1 MMLVVGLQGSPR
13 RKGNSR
19 FLLDT
24 FLDAAAS
31 FGAETRRIEVD
42 RADIQ
47 PCKEYTVCE
56 KRGTCPI
63 DDDMLHEVY
72 GLIRRADLVV
82 AATPVFFYNMTA
94 QLKAL
99 IDRCQTFWA
108 RKYRLR
114 WRDPRLKVKKG
125 YLLSVAAT
133 RGNNLFDAIHL
144 TMQYFCDAIDA
155 DYAGHLT
162 YRGIEGPK
170 DMARHATVGEDVQ
183 RAVAGLMGPLAD
195 RKRVLLLSPSG
206 ACAGQ
211 MAGAF
216 LRARAADRFDVT
228 VAAVDPAQQVDT
240 AACKAMADRGWDIA
254 YEVPLSVD
262 DLEDRWRPDILI
274 LLGGVAAP
282 AEITADA
289 VLRWDLPAAAPGDA
303 AALGPLGER
312 LEEKVAAFVR

>member
-1 MMLVVGLQGSPR
+1 MLVVGLQGSPR

-19 FLLDT
+19 YLLENFLKAT
-24 FLDAAAS
+24 AS
-31 FGAETRRIEVD
+31 FGAATQMVEVD
-42 RADIQ
+42 RCHIL

-56 KRGTCPI
+56 KKGYCPI
-63 DDDMLHEVY
+63 EDDMQRDIY

-114 WRDPRLKVKKG
+114 WRDPRRKIKRG

-155 DYAGHLT
+155 EYAGHLT

-170 DMARHATVGEDVQ
+170 DMARHEGVIEDIQ
-183 RAVAGLMGPLAD
+183 RAAAGLMGSLAD
-195 RKRVLLLSPSG
+195 RRRLLVLSATG
-206 ACAGQ
+206 ARAGQ
-211 MAGAF
+211 IAAALIRAKASDRYDVRVAGREPAGAT
-216 LRARAADRFDVT
+216 AAD
-228 VAAVDPAQQVDT
+228 AVE
-240 AACKAMADRGWDIA
+240 AMAERGWDIE
-254 YEVPLSVD
+254 YEVPLTMD
-262 DLEDRWRPDILI
+262 AALDRWRPDIL
-274 LLGGVAAP
+274 LALGSGFDLPV
-282 AEITADA
+282 TGADT
-289 VLRWDLPAAAPGDA
+289 VLRWEGAAPGSEGIASVGQLCDNF
-303 AALGPLGER
+303 
-312 LEEKVAAFVR
+312 EEQVADLIR

>member
-1 MMLVVGLQGSPR
+1 MLVLGLQGSPR

-19 FLLDT
+19 YLLEHFLM
-24 FLDAAAS
+24 ASAS
-31 FGAETRRIEVD
+31 FGAETRMIEID
-42 RADIQ
+42 RCDIR

-56 KRGTCPI
+56 KKGYCPI
-63 DDDMLHEVY
+63 EDDLPREIY

-114 WRDPRLKVKKG
+114 WHDPRRKIKKG

-155 DYAGHLT
+155 EYAGHLT

-170 DMARHATVGEDVQ
+170 DMARHATVLDDIQ
-183 RAVAGLMGPLAD
+183 RAVAGLMGPLAE
-195 RKRVLLLSPSG
+195 RKRMLILG
-206 ACAGQ
+206 DAGTRASQ
-211 MAGAF
+211 MAAA
-216 LRARAADRFDVT
+216 LVRAKASDRYEVRVAGLAPAEGVDKRAVK
-228 VAAVDPAQQVDT
+228 V
-240 AACKAMADRGWDIA
+240 MADRGWDIE
-254 YEVPLSVD
+254 YETPLHVD
-262 DLEDRWRPDILI
+262 TAVDGWRPD
-274 LLGGVAAP
+274 
-282 AEITADA
+282 A
-289 VLRWDLPAAAPGDA
+289 VLALGLSSDLPETGAGEVIRWDLPPGSTES
-303 AALGPLGER
+303 GETLAR
-312 LEEKVAAFVR
+312 LYDMLDEKVAAMLR